1 MTVVL
6 SENMQKLVAA
16 LRSGEFKQAK
26 GKLNR
31 LSHPVYIQELIDA
44 NEPLDEV
51 AGDHGMT
58 LGNCCLGVASEL
70 AVRDGVVEKN
80 EARDMD
86 GARIVL
92 YGKNGDENFMPPEVA
107 DWLGVPDQRDL
118 YFDMTPEYD
127 KGLKDQVPGWTRQ
140 KYTEAGGK
148 FVVRASDL
156 NDRYNYTFAQ
166 IADLI
171 ENGRLVDVEDLPGWV

>member
-6 SENMQKLVAA
+6 NENMQKLVSA
-16 LRSGEFKQAK
+16 LRSGEFQQAK

-44 NEPLDEV
+44 NESLDDV
-51 AGDHGMT
+51 RGDDAMT

-70 AVRDGVVEKN
+70 AVREGVIEKN
-80 EARDMD
+80 EGRDMD
-86 GARIVL
+86 GARVVL

-107 DWLGVPDQRDL
+107 EWLGVPMQRDL
-118 YFDMTPEYD
+118 FFDVTPEYET
-127 KGLKDQVPGWTRQ
+127 LKD
-140 KYTEAGGK
+140 KASSYTHQQYLRAGGR
-148 FVVRASDL
+148 FIVRASDL
-156 NDRYNYTFAQ
+156 NDRYDYTFNQ

-171 ENGRLVDVEDLPGWV
+171 ENGRLVDVEDLPAWV